1 MPIYEYRCDACRV
14 IFQRLVQGFSDP
26 TNLACPRCQTAD
38 VQRIVSRVFQLR
50 GEAAHVARIG
60 GDSAFD
66 GVDENDPRA
75 VARWAKELGRTIGE
89 DAGTDWN
96 EMVDEMIDEE
106 RADTR
111 AGGSNPGDTDLG
123 WA

>member
-14 IFQRLVQGFSDP
+14 SFQRLVQGFSDP
-26 TNLACPRCQTAD
+26 TNLACPRCNTAD
-38 VQRIVSRVFQLR
+38 VHRIVSRVSQIR
-50 GEAAHVARIG
+50 GEVTHVARLA
-60 GDSAFD
+60 GDAAFD

-89 DAGTDWN
+89 DAGADWN

-106 RADTR
+106 RDDTR
-111 AGGSNPGDTDLG
+111 SGVSNDGDTDLG